1 MADLLPSTSDVA
13 GPGSDDPRVVGLD
26 SDAADDLLSAL
37 SSRTAR
43 RILAELHEEPASPA
57 ALADRIES
65 SLQNTQYHLERLED
79 AGLVEVGDTVY
90 SEKGREM
97 KVYVPADRALVV
109 VAGREEETT
118 GLKAT
123 LRRLLGGVGV
133 LGVASLVVDR
143 VLGGPTTRLFA
154 TGGAD
159 GGGAGG
165 GMDGGAAPTSGDAG
179 SGSGGNASGDAGGT
193 PTSSA
198 DVDYQSGNATVTE
211 DAVETTRTAG
221 DAASTAEPT
230 AAPTSTQVAESTE
243 TAADSV
249 RSTPTPTLDAETT
262 RTATETAVDAVDPT
276 MVDALAAS
284 PGLIFFL
291 GGLTALLFV
300 LAARSASR

>member
-1 MADLLPSTSDVA
+1 MADLLPSTSDA
-13 GPGSDDPRVVGLD
+13 SGPGSDDPRVIGLD

-43 RILAELHEEPASPA
+43 RILAELHEEPASPS
-57 ALADRIES
+57 ALADRIDT

-79 AGLVEVGDTVY
+79 AGLIEVGDTVY

-143 VLGGPTTRLFA
+143 VLGGPTSRLFA

-159 GGGAGG
+159 GG
-165 GMDGGAAPTSGDAG
+165 AAPTSGDDSG
-179 SGSGGNASGDAGGT
+179 SGSAGGVDTAGDGTAAPEATSTPTTDYQRETVTEEAAETTSAAGDAG
-193 PTSSA
+193 A
-198 DVDYQSGNATVTE
+198 
-211 DAVETTRTAG
+211 
-221 DAASTAEPT
+221 TAEPT
-230 AAPTSTQVAESTE
+230 AAPTSTPVAESTE
-243 TAADSV
+243 TAASAADGAAT
-249 RSTPTPTLDAETT
+249 STPTAVPDAEAT
-262 RTATETAVDAVDPT
+262 RTAAETAVDAADPT
-276 MVDALAAS
+276 VLDALATS
-284 PGLIFFL
+284 PGLLFFL
-291 GGLTALLFV
+291 GGLTV
-300 LAARSASR
+300 LVLGLVVLSAGK